1 MALEIHEGLLL
12 SFPREQVFEFFASAE
27 NLSLLT
33 PPWLRFSILT
43 PLTIEMTAGTVIG
56 YRIRLHGLPIT
67 WESEITEWRPPFEFC
82 DVQRCGPYRRW
93 VHRHIFEEVPGGTL
107 VVDHVD
113 YLVPQGALVNRLFVA
128 RELSKVFAHRKAKVL
143 ELYP

>member
-56 YRIRLHGLPIT
+56 IGSDFT
-67 WESEITEWRPPFEFC
+67 GC
-82 DVQRCGPYRRW
+82 Q
-93 VHRHIFEEVPGGTL
+93 
-107 VVDHVD
+107 
-113 YLVPQGALVNRLFVA
+113 
-128 RELSKVFAHRKAKVL
+128 
-143 ELYP
+143 